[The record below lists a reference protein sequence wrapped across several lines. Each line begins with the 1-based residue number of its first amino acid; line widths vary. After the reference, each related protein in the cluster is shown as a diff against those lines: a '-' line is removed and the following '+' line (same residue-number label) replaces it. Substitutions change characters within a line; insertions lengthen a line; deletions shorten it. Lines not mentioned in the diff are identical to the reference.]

1 MGAGAAHLAGYVP
14 AVGARPVNAEKHP
27 NPRTIFKQTIR
38 QGREFRPF
46 LYTYFV
52 ACFGGFFEPYGIR
65 RPQKHISNYYTP
77 SERECLPYPDF
88 GNGRHF
94 CKEKARTQWR
104 SSRQCALSRM
114 DRLCAKDG
122 ATSDAESFAVTGTV
136 SHIRQMPRIK
146 RPGWRSAFFL
156 FPTRLS
162 FDISGACSTLGNTKI
177 QGTEFMIQRNQKS

>member
-1 MGAGAAHLAGYVP
+1 MFLWPSYTVWLEKAAKTRHEICIKE
-14 AVGARPVNAEKHP
+14 RPN
-27 NPRTIFKQTIR
+27 
-38 QGREFRPF
+38 
-46 LYTYFV
+46 
-52 ACFGGFFEPYGIR
+52 
-65 RPQKHISNYYTP
+65 S
-77 SERECLPYPDF
+77 LPYPDF

-146 RPGWRSAFFL
+146 RPGWRSTFFL

>member
-1 MGAGAAHLAGYVP
+1 MFLWPSYTVWLEKAAKTRHEICIKE
-14 AVGARPVNAEKHP
+14 RPKFS
-27 NPRTIFKQTIR
+27 T
-38 QGREFRPF
+38 
-46 LYTYFV
+46 LSYF
-52 ACFGGFFEPYGIR
+52 I
-65 RPQKHISNYYTP
+65 
-77 SERECLPYPDF
+77 LPYPDF

-162 FDISGACSTLGNTKI
+162 FDIYGACSTLGNTKI

>member
-1 MGAGAAHLAGYVP
+1 MYNNLRYV
-14 AVGARPVNAEKHP
+14 
-27 NPRTIFKQTIR
+27 
-38 QGREFRPF
+38 
-46 LYTYFV
+46 FV
-52 ACFGGFFEPYGIR
+52 AVVYR
-65 RPQKHISNYYTP
+65 MARKSRQNTP
-77 SERECLPYPDF
+77 RNMYKGTAEILYFILPYPDF